1 MRPLYSRFL
10 TLSILAFFTFNMVY
24 SQSRDKEEKK
34 GDKKIKNGEY
44 QFAIDH
50 YKTALSTTFG
60 GDKARINFK
69 IAEAYR
75 LSNRLYLSKDF
86 YENSLLEGEN
96 NENAKFYLAYSYK
109 MNAMYK
115 EAEDQFNAYLEVGSE
130 IEFWEQ
136 ANKELKVLKEVEKIL
151 TLVPNEFINI
161 MNCNSI
167 NSEGSEYGPTI
178 LKDSS
183 QNLTLVYTS
192 SNGEEI
198 YPATGYGF
206 TRLYKMDIKDSLQN
220 TGNISKIELPVSF
233 PKGNFNI
240 GTATFTDNGKTI
252 IFARGNSGYKKDKL
266 KEVSLFISEKKDTT
280 WSTPEALPFSTLEYW
295 DAAPTFSA
303 DGKTLYFASN
313 RPGGKGGLDL
323 YRVKRNKSGTW
334 GQPQNLGD
342 KINTLGNESFPWVSD
357 DGKLYFA
364 SDGHAG
370 LGGLDIFVAS
380 KKNKRTQ
387 VLNVGPKFN
396 SSFDDF
402 GLVYNDTLS
411 GYFSSNRGGGK
422 GEDDI
427 YFFLDK
433 TPPKFDFFVE
443 VGLRYGKDGGNDKDG
458 NFFAGEPIL
467 NANVVVLKKK
477 NIEPLSTEE
486 IQDVKLDMVNDYSKK
501 VQDSLVNNITADIQK
516 KIIDDYKEELTADLK
531 VKMEKETGEPVAR
544 EYINNVADSVA
555 QEFIVNLQ
563 DSLSQ
568 AYAEEIQEDKDAI
581 INEFSTYIE
590 DSLANPIAS
599 ETDFE
604 EVGEF
609 TTGKYGKL
617 KFKMD
622 PDAEYEFVMAK
633 DGVLTKRVSFKS
645 PTVEDV
651 PIEELV
657 ANGINDSTFRQEYEL
672 DKPQIGDV
680 ISMKSG
686 ENDYDFDEILYDYNS
701 YYFDHKENLQIDKLS
716 RFLKDN
722 NNLKI
727 EISSH
732 CDDRGTDIYNL
743 RLSQKR
749 ANFVVDYLI
758 AHGIPE
764 SSVLAR
770 GYGKFSLKV
779 ENAQSEDEHRVNRR
793 TEIKILSIDP
803 INTEALEAENT
814 QVEENAPA
822 PGGEE
827 ATPEEIKTLEK
838 ETSVEEEE
846 K

>member
-1 MRPLYSRFL
+1 M
-10 TLSILAFFTFNMVY
+10 LSVLAFFTFNLVY

-34 GDKKIKNGEY
+34 GDKSVKKGDY

-50 YKTALSTTFG
+50 YKNALSLTSG
-60 GDKARINFK
+60 KDKARINYK

-75 LSNRLYLSKDF
+75 LSNRLYLAKDF
-86 YENSLLEGEN
+86 YKNSLEEGEG
-96 NENAKFYLAYSYK
+96 NENAKFYLAYAYK

-115 EAEDQFNAYLEVGSE
+115 EAEEQFKAYLEIGSE

-136 ANKELKVLKEVEKIL
+136 ANKELKALKEVEKIIA
-151 TLVPNEFINI
+151 LVPNEFINI
-161 MNCNSI
+161 MNCNAV
-167 NSEGSEYGPTI
+167 NSEGSEYGQVI

-183 QNLTLVYTS
+183 QNLTLFYTS
-192 SNGEEI
+192 SKPLFYTGSNGEEI
-198 YPATGYGF
+198 PADDY
-206 TRLYKMDIKDSLQN
+206 RSSRIYKMEIEDSIQN
-220 TGNISKIELPVSF
+220 TGNISEIRIPISF
-233 PKGNFNI
+233 TKGIQNI
-240 GTATFTDNGKTI
+240 GTATFTDNGNTM

-266 KEVSLFISEKKDTT
+266 KEVNLFITEKKDSI
-280 WSTPEALPFSTLEYW
+280 WSTPESLPFSTVEYW
-295 DAAPTFSA
+295 DAAPVFSA
-303 DGKTLYFASN
+303 DGKTLYFSSN
-313 RPGGKGGLDL
+313 RPGGKGKIDL
-323 YRVKRNKSGTW
+323 YRVKRNKNGTW
-334 GQPQNLGD
+334 GVPQNLGD
-342 KINTLGNESFPWVSD
+342 KINTPGNESFPWVSD

-364 SDGHAG
+364 SDGHPG
-370 LGGLDIFVAS
+370 LGGLDIFVAT
-380 KKNKRTQ
+380 KKNRRTT
-387 VLNVGPKFN
+387 VSNVGPKFN

-402 GLVYNDTLS
+402 GLIYNDTLS
-411 GYFSSNRGGGK
+411 GYFSSNRPGGK

-486 IQDVKLDMVNDYSKK
+486 IQDVKLEMVNTYSKI

-531 VKMEKETGEPVAR
+531 VKMEKEAGEPVAR
-544 EYINNVADSVA
+544 EYINNVADSIA
-555 QEFIVNLQ
+555 QDFIVNLQ
-563 DSLSQ
+563 DSLAT
-568 AYAEEIQEDKDAI
+568 AYEEEIKEEKDAI
-581 INEFSTYIE
+581 LNEYSTFIE

-599 ETDFE
+599 ENDFE

-633 DGVLTKRVSFKS
+633 EGVLTKRVSFKS
-645 PTVEDV
+645 PKVDDV
-651 PIEELV
+651 PIEDLV
-657 ANGINDSTFRQEYEL
+657 AIGINDSTIRQEYEL
-672 DKPQIGDV
+672 DKPQIGDI

-686 ENDYDFDEILYDYNS
+686 ENGYDFEEILYDYDS
-701 YYFDHKENLQIDKLS
+701 YYFDNKENPQIDKLA

-722 NNLKI
+722 QNLKI

-732 CDDRGTDIYNL
+732 CDDRGSDIYNL
-743 RLSQKR
+743 RLSQRR

-793 TEIKILSIDP
+793 TEIKILSIEP
-803 INTEALEAENT
+803 INTQAIEAMKT
-814 QVEENAPA
+814 QVENNSSEL
-822 PGGEE
+822 EE
-827 ATPEEIKTLEK
+827 ATEEEIKAIE
-838 ETSVEEEE
+838 ENSVNEEE
-846 K
+846 KK